1 MELRMYLMKSNSKNE
16 SKYPV
21 LNFKDDIV
29 KYFKLLKEK
38 KLSDAEK
45 ILEYLKQ
52 NLKNS
57 EWSKGYLKGL
67 EGLYLTS
74 KSDSDEHLFF
84 SRITLTKN
92 LISQLLKEFKSHV
105 NSPLHAHYDRG
116 YFQAL
121 YDYVKE
127 LKEASRPETHD

>member
-1 MELRMYLMKSNSKNE
+1 MKSSLKNE
-16 SKYPV
+16 SNPV
-21 LNFKDDIV
+21 LSFKDDIV
-29 KYFKLLKEK
+29 KYFKLLKER

-57 EWSKGYLKGL
+57 EWGKGYLKGL

-74 KSDSDEHLFF
+74 KSNNDEYLFF

-92 LISQLLKEFKSHV
+92 ITSQLLKEFKTHI
-105 NSPLHAHYDRG
+105 NSSLHADYDRG

-127 LKEASRPETHD
+127 LKESLKPES